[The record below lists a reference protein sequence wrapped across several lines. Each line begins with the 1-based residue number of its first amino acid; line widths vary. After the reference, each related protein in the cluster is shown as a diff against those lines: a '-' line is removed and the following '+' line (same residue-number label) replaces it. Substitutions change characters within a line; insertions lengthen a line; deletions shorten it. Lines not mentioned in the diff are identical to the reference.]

1 MSELGKK
8 ESQEV
13 TFPSGTVSG
22 ACRVLGLISSSTLAA
37 KTFLCPDG
45 TMQGPDV
52 AFSFFSRTPDWKVTF
67 DITFPLC

>member
-45 TMQGPDV
+45 TTQGPDV
-52 AFSFFSRTPDWKVTF
+52 AFSFFFTHT
-67 DITFPLC
+67 